1 MRNIA
6 IKESWVDAAQYV
18 AVALFAFVV
27 VRDAFESFSTKALL
41 FGVLACAVLVPW
53 PYRQLKKRTRFA
65 PGLWLSWIAAFS
77 LLMLHGTHT
86 SNELKEKQES
96 VEAKQAKASA
106 DRIAKTRAER
116 EAEWSANRT
125 QVLANVDKALQE
137 GNAKEAFVLAS
148 KFFSVTKDPDLARRY
163 NNANI
168 LLMKKELE
176 RVKELPFDRRVQI
189 YSELSVQEPGNAEY
203 ASRHAELQEVVAI
216 KLKMEAAQVRRSQ
229 LGTNVDGQF
238 SNFDGSHRKVEA
250 AVKSRLN
257 NPSSYEHVNTQYTVN
272 PDAITVHST
281 YRAKN
286 GFGAVVT
293 SSAIAEVDAAGN
305 VLSLSMN

>member
-1 MRNIA
+1 M
-6 IKESWVDAAQYV
+6 DAAQYV
-18 AVALFAFVV
+18 AVALFALIF
-27 VRDAFESFSTKALL
+27 VRDAFESFSIKALL

-53 PYRQLKKRTRFA
+53 PYRQVKKLTRFA

-77 LLMLHGTHT
+77 FLMLHEAHT
-86 SNELKEKQES
+86 SNALKEKQAIA
-96 VEAKQAKASA
+96 EARQAKASI
-106 DRIAKTRAER
+106 DRLAKTRAER
-116 EAEWSANRT
+116 EAEWSVTRT

-137 GNAKEAFVLAS
+137 GNAQEAFVLAS

-168 LLMKKELE
+168 LLMKKDLE
-176 RVKELPFDRRVQI
+176 RVKELPFDRKVQI
-189 YSELSVQEPGNAEY
+189 YAELSAQEPGNAEY
-203 ASRHAELQEVVAI
+203 ASKHTELQEVVAI

-229 LGTNVDGQF
+229 LGATVDSQF

-272 PDAITVHST
+272 PDAITVQST

-293 SSAIAEVDAAGN
+293 SSATAEVDAAGN